1 MLYILFIFF
10 FFFLNINCIIDY
22 YDNSDPPNEYVLIK
36 MEAGLAQTHFIE
48 YRKNTNLSF
57 NIKDNENYQINIHSI
72 NCNIKIDFDGE
83 IMNQININS
92 YSLKINS
99 TNNNIIIKPVID
111 IIDGEEKENYDNKTC
126 PLSINSININQPQIK
141 IENKIDSV
149 FFFEDSNFD
158 YLNISYKIKEK
169 IVDNFV
175 ALHFQFDENC
185 IFSID
190 VDFNNKKNIIY
201 KNIENSGY
209 IFLNSE
215 ILGNSLSD
223 YLNGNLSIN
232 IKKIDNKNINMRF
245 RIIEKEMVSM
255 LQKNALNYGFV
266 TSKTKYQ
273 YYYIDVFEG
282 EEGEIILHNKRLYG
296 ELYAKI
302 VNKSQYNIM
311 DLYNS
316 SIYPKEVNNSTY
328 LNYNPHSLKLK
339 YYSEITENCVS
350 GCYILITYEQKI
362 SVGDFPLIGYEFTLL
377 SRSWNSSDYIS
388 NIVDIPFNEYL
399 IGAFEK
405 GSITHH
411 YYSISIPDDT
421 EKLIIQIE
429 GNFIEGYYGEGRKR
443 VNTVKKEG
451 KVEELEIIN
460 NQNVLTLEKNKLKFK
475 KKTISFA
482 IRPKDYYSDI
492 FSFYYF
498 RILYVK
504 KNEILYLPMDSNFG
518 NLCLP
523 EYDSIT
529 KSYYCYSK
537 LENNFNELTTNFS
550 VSSSNQNEYF
560 EINTTTVYK
569 NGNIINAS
577 NLFIFLNN
585 DETNDVD
592 HYIFKFI
599 FRNDEIRNIISSF
612 NDKIETFSPQIYSP
626 QMIYLYNFTKK
637 TNFDVKNNYT
647 LNYKYIYGE
656 TGYIELSFLGTIRR
670 FHSNKNFKGRPFAF
684 PIDSKTKDI
693 NFTIANNPI
702 MFYFQL
708 LYNRKNK
715 AVEELNSGEAI
726 SQIMAG
732 NYFPL
737 YYYVKIKNQ
746 NYANVDVNLRLSSYN
761 ETDMQNSFD
770 VKGYM
775 LDEDTIKR
783 KINGEYIQLKEPI
796 NGNYSEKFR
805 IGFIQVN
812 QKIDNNK
819 YLLIEINNNDQLYV
833 KSYMLIDLI
842 TREYNDESY
851 FMPINQYIYETFDG
865 ENKSIRTSNEYEI
878 NIFQK
883 KNSDI
888 LIEYSPEY
896 NDIELE
902 FTNINSTQDFRTT
915 GFIKYRIRGISNDI
929 IKMKIINKGKRMG
942 NYMIRYFFTTENL
955 EQSYSLDKYKEKKYI
970 NSNDENVTLSL
981 TFNSIKIHFNYKKN
995 ENRTDMYF
1003 YVYGLLYKK
1012 DENIDELL
1020 NTTSILHEQI
1030 PLYEDKVNHTFNY
1043 SHPEEFELI
1052 FKDIPRQDNFI
1063 YNLQLQ
1069 VSVNIKDNI
1078 LNEEFLIFNF
1088 DIDLSD
1094 IKIEEEKEFPS
1105 WAILVII
1112 FGSLIFIGIIF
1123 LIIKY
1128 IRLQKRNVKMQ
1139 EEMKS
1144 MAYSNE
1150 IEKNVIAKEKKVSKS
1165 DTDYDTTFI

>member
-1 MLYILFIFF
+1 
-10 FFFLNINCIIDY
+10 
-22 YDNSDPPNEYVLIK
+22 
-36 MEAGLAQTHFIE
+36 
-48 YRKNTNLSF
+48 
-57 NIKDNENYQINIHSI
+57 
-72 NCNIKIDFDGE
+72 
-83 IMNQININS
+83 
-92 YSLKINS
+92 
-99 TNNNIIIKPVID
+99 
-111 IIDGEEKENYDNKTC
+111 
-126 PLSINSININQPQIK
+126 
-141 IENKIDSV
+141 
-149 FFFEDSNFD
+149 
-158 YLNISYKIKEK
+158 
-169 IVDNFV
+169 
-175 ALHFQFDENC
+175 
-185 IFSID
+185 
-190 VDFNNKKNIIY
+190 
-201 KNIENSGY
+201 
-209 IFLNSE
+209 
-215 ILGNSLSD
+215 
-223 YLNGNLSIN
+223 
-232 IKKIDNKNINMRF
+232 
-245 RIIEKEMVSM
+245 
-255 LQKNALNYGFV
+255 
-266 TSKTKYQ
+266 
-273 YYYIDVFEG
+273 
-282 EEGEIILHNKRLYG
+282 
-296 ELYAKI
+296 
-302 VNKSQYNIM
+302 
-311 DLYNS
+311 
-316 SIYPKEVNNSTY
+316 
-328 LNYNPHSLKLK
+328 
-339 YYSEITENCVS
+339 
-350 GCYILITYEQKI
+350 
-362 SVGDFPLIGYEFTLL
+362 
-377 SRSWNSSDYIS
+377 
-388 NIVDIPFNEYL
+388 
-399 IGAFEK
+399 
-405 GSITHH
+405 
-411 YYSISIPDDT
+411 
-421 EKLIIQIE
+421 
-429 GNFIEGYYGEGRKR
+429 
-443 VNTVKKEG
+443 
-451 KVEELEIIN
+451 
-460 NQNVLTLEKNKLKFK
+460 
-475 KKTISFA
+475 
-482 IRPKDYYSDI
+482 
-492 FSFYYF
+492 
-498 RILYVK
+498 
-504 KNEILYLPMDSNFG
+504 
-518 NLCLP
+518 
-523 EYDSIT
+523 
-529 KSYYCYSK
+529 
-537 LENNFNELTTNFS
+537 
-550 VSSSNQNEYF
+550 
-560 EINTTTVYK
+560 
-569 NGNIINAS
+569 
-577 NLFIFLNN
+577 LNN
-585 DETNDVD
+585 DETNEVD

-902 FTNINSTQDFRTT
+902 FTNINSTHDFRTT

-955 EQSYSLDKYKEKKYI
+955 EQSYSLDKYKEKKFI

-1012 DENIDELL
+1012 DENLDELL

-1088 DIDLSD
+1088 EIDLSD